1 MNEELNNNVNTKKVL
16 LVPIM
21 SIAIFTVL
29 VFAAGYAY
37 YTMNTTKAANTANG
51 NIPMPNR
58 ATLVCNK
65 TDSAASIPLSA
76 MYQNKAVNVAGTAS
90 PTLTCSCT
98 GGTCTFDVSIAGP
111 SGFSVITANEV
122 TVGLTSNNTTACASN
137 AVHNWAAGKMT
148 SCTLGAGKSVLLT
161 GNVTMWNVN
170 TSQDSRAGTTYVF
183 SLSSSNPNYS

>member
-1 MNEELNNNVNTKKVL
+1 MNNELNNNVNTKKAV

-21 SIAIFTVL
+21 SIAIFIVL
-29 VFAAGYAY
+29 IFSAGYAY

-51 NIPMPNR
+51 NIPMPGR

-65 TDSAASIPLSA
+65 GDSAATISLAA

-98 GGTCTFDVSIAGP
+98 GGTCKFDVSIAAP
-111 SGFSVITANEV
+111 SGFSVLAANEV
-122 TVGLTSNNTTACASN
+122 TVGLTSNNTSACAAN

-148 SCTLGAGKSVLLT
+148 SCTLGNGKSVLLT
-161 GNVTMWNVN
+161 GNVTMWNINVV
-170 TSQDSRAGTTYVF
+170 QDARAGQTYVF
-183 SLSSSNPNYS
+183 TLSSSNPSFS